1 MINRI
6 DLGFDPGTTERP
18 VGGTRKRIIAW
29 DFEDMDFSSGD
40 PFTYDG
46 NEKITAV
53 TLKAGKVAL
62 ELTGFRTDVKKN
74 DEVISLGLGPNQFK
88 HMASFVICDRTQEQ
102 KNSIEKYARA
112 KVVIAAENVQ
122 TASFEIE
129 GMTCAMGCAKT
140 IEEELGAMEGVQ
152 KATVDFDS
160 KKATVVFDK
169 TIQNQDNLTKV
180 VEATADG
187 KTYKVVLPKS

>member
-1 MINRI
+1 MKITKTI
-6 DLGFDPGTTERP
+6 VALAFVSLLMTSCKKEAATTE
-18 VGGTRKRIIAW
+18 T
-29 DFEDMDFSSGD
+29 
-40 PFTYDG
+40 
-46 NEKITAV
+46 ITQKTAE
-53 TLKAGKVAL
+53 TP
-62 ELTGFRTDVKKN
+62 KK
-74 DEVISLGLGPNQFK
+74 E
-88 HMASFVICDRTQEQ
+88 
-102 KNSIEKYARA
+102 
-112 KVVIAAENVQ
+112 VVIAAENVQ

-129 GMTCAMGCAKT
+129 GMTCAIGCAKT
-140 IEEELGAMEGVQ
+140 IEEELSGLEGVQ

>member
-1 MINRI
+1 MKITKTI
-6 DLGFDPGTTERP
+6 VTLALVGLLSVSCKKAADTTEA
-18 VGGTRKRIIAW
+18 KA
-29 DFEDMDFSSGD
+29 
-40 PFTYDG
+40 
-46 NEKITAV
+46 EKATE
-53 TLKAGKVAL
+53 TP
-62 ELTGFRTDVKKN
+62 KK
-74 DEVISLGLGPNQFK
+74 E
-88 HMASFVICDRTQEQ
+88 
-102 KNSIEKYARA
+102 
-112 KVVIAAENVQ
+112 VVIAAENVQ

-129 GMTCAMGCAKT
+129 GMTCAIGCAKT
-140 IEEELGAMEGVQ
+140 IEEELGALEGVQ